1 MSTNTAIFCKVQFR
15 DANSARLWH
24 SYTFLA
30 RHSWNKQMLPS
41 VHLEF
46 DAALR
51 LSDVHSVYLGA
62 SWLWDEAVVNLISA
76 AKAFPTCSSN
86 MGHLNL
92 VDMLARCY
100 TMDEHV
106 LGRRGCPHKPVT
118 VQKLSRPHLRFKSRV
133 SLFANSHHWTPPRDP
148 GLAKEGIPDRIGFLR
163 FRDPLSGL
171 IQSNGSG
178 MLVLYLHAANTRS
191 SSKCIWCIAPSSWP
205 QSPIWWLWFRIFDIV
220 LCRVIKIKIN
230 Q

>member
-24 SYTFLA
+24 SLHGTHGTSKCCRASTWSSMPHCVYPTFI
-30 RHSWNKQMLPS
+30 
-41 VHLEF
+41 
-46 DAALR
+46 
-51 LSDVHSVYLGA
+51 VYLGA

-118 VQKLSRPHLRFKSRV
+118 IQKLSQPHLRFKSRV

-148 GLAKEGIPDRIGFLR
+148 GLAKEGIPDRVGFLR

-178 MLVLYLHAANTRS
+178 MLVVLYLHAANTRS

-220 LCRVIKIKIN
+220 LCRVIKIKLN

>member
-1 MSTNTAIFCKVQFR
+1 
-15 DANSARLWH
+15 
-24 SYTFLA
+24 
-30 RHSWNKQMLPS
+30 
-41 VHLEF
+41 
-46 DAALR
+46 
-51 LSDVHSVYLGA
+51 
-62 SWLWDEAVVNLISA
+62 
-76 AKAFPTCSSN
+76 

-191 SSKCIWCIAPSSWP
+191 SSMCIWCIAPSSWP
-205 QSPIWWLWFRIFDIV
+205 QSPIWWLWFRIFYIV

-230 Q
+230 NIYIYKYIYYQLCTILYYKDHTYMHMHMHMHICIRIFPSWYPAFCREIRLAWSQTHSWTSLCFLHTRIVCLCVPWT